1 MLGENIQKLR
11 KSFSISQ
18 VEFAKALGVTKQC
31 VSNWENSYI
40 QPSLDMLVKIADYF
54 KVSTDF
60 LLGRTQNNP
69 ISTEGLSD
77 KEIAHITL
85 LVQDIIN
92 SKLK

>member
-85 LVQDIIN
+85 IVQDIIN

>member
-1 MLGENIQKLR
+1 MILKQT
-11 KSFSISQ
+11 
-18 VEFAKALGVTKQC
+18 EFAKIFGVSVQC

-85 LVQDIIN
+85 IVQDIIN